1 MGGARSSQINDGAFR
16 SGAPPAKGMQKA
28 IESELAKR
36 QRASISLS
44 GNAEPVVEAV
54 KEQLDLPKSGPDEQI
69 QPVGAPPLA
78 VAPVSG
84 LQTAP
89 MAPAPVPQAMV
100 NVTPSGVSK
109 GGYGS
114 APSTSPASAPIAAPQ
129 AAVVRP
135 PVAASGMQ
143 PANQISTGA
152 NQFMAPNLSG
162 LTFGGS

>member
-1 MGGARSSQINDGAFR
+1 MGGARSRQTTNEAFR
-16 SGAPPAKGMQKA
+16 VWGARGAPPAKGMQRA
-28 IESELAKR
+28 ADELAKR
-36 QRASISLS
+36 QRASDPLA
-44 GNAEPVVEAV
+44 G
-54 KEQLDLPKSGPDEQI
+54 KEQLDLPESGPNEQI
-69 QPVGAPPLA
+69 QLVGAPPLA

-114 APSTSPASAPIAAPQ
+114 APSASPASAPVAAPQ

-152 NQFMAPNLSG
+152 NQFMAPNLNG